1 MKVMG
6 ILNATPDSFYPPSRV
21 DLDKGAELAF
31 QMQNLGASLLDIG
44 GESTRPGSNYVD
56 ADEEIQ
62 RVVPLVKAI
71 KARGCT
77 LPLSID
83 TRKRAVAEAAF
94 KWGID
99 WVNDVSSL
107 QDDPDLGR
115 FIAERGLTVV
125 LMHSQGS
132 PQTMQ
137 KSPQYND
144 VVKDLEDFFLRRV
157 EYATQQGIRPGKI
170 VLDPGIGFG
179 KNQDHNLAILAALP
193 HFLALGFPLLVG
205 LSRKSLIGGLASLE
219 DRLPGS
225 LGGAL
230 ACCQLGASYIRVHD
244 VGPTV
249 DALRVYKSALLGRA
263 TVGLDF

>member
-1 MKVMG
+1 MG
-6 ILNATPDSFYPPSRV
+6 VLNATPDSFYPPSRV
-21 DLDKGAELAF
+21 DLEKGAELAL
-31 QMQNLGASLLDIG
+31 QMQNLGATLLDIG
-44 GESTRPGSNYVD
+44 GESTRPGSSYVES
-56 ADEEIQ
+56 DEEIQ

-71 KARGCT
+71 KDRGCT

-83 TRKRAVAEAAF
+83 TRKRSVAEAAF
-94 KWGID
+94 RVGID

-115 FIAERGLTVV
+115 FIAETELTVV
-125 LMHSQGS
+125 LMHSQGT

-137 KSPQYND
+137 EDPQYSD
-144 VVKDLEDFFLRRV
+144 VVEELEKFFLKRI
-157 EYATQQGIRPGKI
+157 EYATQQGIRPEKI

-193 HFLALGFPLLVG
+193 RFLTLGFPILVG
-205 LSRKSLIGGLASLE
+205 LSRKSLIGRLASLE